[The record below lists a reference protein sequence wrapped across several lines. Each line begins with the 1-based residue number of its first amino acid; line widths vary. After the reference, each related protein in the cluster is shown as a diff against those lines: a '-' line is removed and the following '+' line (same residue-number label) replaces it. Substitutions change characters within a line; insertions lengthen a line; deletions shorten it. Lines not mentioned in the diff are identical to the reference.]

1 MSIVYD
7 AELIKLRGLFE
18 KVTRTTVKDCF
29 YDSNNKLTY
38 VVDQGMVRKA
48 LGPKNVNLFK
58 FQDAIK
64 KKIRIIEYNA
74 DVEKFIRN
82 VYHPLTI
89 AEITEHGEGVY
100 ILSSPNYKARGLL
113 IGRNAANLRNVEAL
127 VKRFF
132 PIKELKI
139 Q

>member
-1 MSIVYD
+1 MSIVYN

-18 KVTRTTVKDCF
+18 KITKAVVKDCF
-29 YDSNNKLTY
+29 YDSNNKLTF
-38 VVDQGMVRKA
+38 VVASGMVRKA
-48 LGPKNVNLFK
+48 LGVKNGNLFK

-64 KKIRIIEYNA
+64 KKIRIIEYSD

-82 VYHPLTI
+82 TYYPLTI

-100 ILSSPNYKARGLL
+100 ILSSPDYKTRGLL
-113 IGRNAANLRNVEAL
+113 IGRNATNLRNVENI
-127 VKRFF
+127 VKKFF